1 MHHYSCIFL
10 KIPGAFFDSLICNIK
25 NIPYDVIL
33 VLFDVVGFYSNISYS
48 DVLSHSSSL
57 LDMCH
62 DKTVSSSM
70 LLKLMEIK
78 RDESLQWISFIIK
91 NLEQLLV
98 PKLDH

>member
-1 MHHYSCIFL
+1 M
-10 KIPGAFFDSLICNIK
+10 
-25 NIPYDVIL
+25 
-33 VLFDVVGFYSNISYS
+33 LFDVVGLYSNISYS

-70 LLKLMEIK
+70 LLKLMEII

-98 PKLDH
+98 PAGPLDAYISYGCLKYQILEHLGYKLFCGYVI